1 MIKLTAV
8 PAVAPTSSFV
18 SSGSTANGA
27 RPSASIVIRTYNE
40 AKHLREVLSALGVQV
55 RANGGADHEIIVVDS
70 GSTDGTPEIAAA
82 AGATVLTIGKHEFT
96 YGRALNRGCEAAR
109 AEFLVILSGHCI
121 PADPNWLSALLQPF
135 NDPHVAIT
143 YGRQVG
149 GEGTKFSEAR
159 VFAKYYPDGAASQGP
174 AFCNNANCA
183 VRKSIW
189 RRFRYDESLSGL
201 EDLALG
207 KQVQRAG
214 FRCDYVPAAAVQ
226 HIHNESWGQIR
237 RRYEREA
244 IALRHIFPELHFHLF
259 DAAKCFFAAVA
270 GDVAAKLRRESSSG
284 GISEIISYRFNQFY
298 GSWLGHRAHRELS
311 EREKYRY
318 FFPS

>member
-1 MIKLTAV
+1 M
-8 PAVAPTSSFV
+8 PAVAPTSNIV
-18 SSGSTANGA
+18 SNASTASGA

-40 AKHLREVLSALGVQV
+40 AKHLPGVLSALGVQAK
-55 RANGGADHEIIVVDS
+55 ANGGTDHEIIVVDS
-70 GSTDGTPEIAAA
+70 GSTDGTPDIAAA
-82 AGATVLTIGKHEFT
+82 AGARVISISKEEFT

-143 YGRQVG
+143 YGRQIG

-159 VFAKYYPDGAASQGP
+159 VFAKYYPDGDPSQGS

-201 EDLALG
+201 EDLAVG

-214 FRCDYVPAAAVQ
+214 FRCDYVPSAVVE
-226 HIHNESWGQIR
+226 HIHDESWGQIR

-270 GDVAAKLRRESSSG
+270 GDVAAKLRRGSSSG
-284 GISEIISYRFNQFY
+284 GISEIIPYRFNQFY
-298 GSWLGHRAHRELS
+298 GSWLGHRSHRELS
-311 EREKYRY
+311 EKEKYRY